1 MNYHTYHGKYRI
13 PSARLQNWDYS
24 NEGAYFI
31 TICTKDKVHLF
42 GEIENGAM
50 VLSKVGIIA
59 DILWYEIKYH
69 TRNVELGE
77 FVVMPN
83 HIHGI
88 VLLKSNEQNTI
99 YNPGR
104 IAPVETLHAT
114 SLQHRL
120 DNNIGDIA
128 PVETLHATSLQPSG
142 VNHPGHIAP
151 VETLHATSLQHPP
164 SINKK
169 MASIS
174 PKSNSISTIIRS
186 YKSAVTR
193 HAHRLGYEMEWQT
206 RFYDHIIRNP
216 TSFAKIANYIVN
228 NPANWKE
235 DKFYD

>member
-69 TRNVELGE
+69 TRNVEVGE

-99 YNPGR
+99 NNPGR
-104 IAPVETLHAT
+104 IT
-114 SLQHRL
+114 
-120 DNNIGDIA
+120 
-128 PVETLHATSLQPSG
+128 
-142 VNHPGHIAP
+142 P

-164 SINKK
+164 IINRK

-174 PKSNSISTIIRS
+174 PKSNTISTIIRS

-193 HAHRLGYEMEWQT
+193 HARRLGYEMEWQT

-216 TSFAKIANYIVN
+216 ASFVKIANYIVN

>member
-99 YNPGR
+99 NNPGR

-114 SLQHRL
+114 SLQH
-120 DNNIGDIA
+120 
-128 PVETLHATSLQPSG
+128 
-142 VNHPGHIAP
+142 
-151 VETLHATSLQHPP
+151 PP
-164 SINKK
+164 PINKK

-216 TSFAKIANYIVN
+216 ASFAKIANYIVN

-235 DKFYD
+235 DKFYGLK